1 VTCISKF
8 GLNIRKLGHLVNEG
22 CINIMIN
29 LQAKETS
36 MDEVC
41 GHNFSDLLAL
51 QVSESW
57 S

>member
-1 VTCISKF
+1 
-8 GLNIRKLGHLVNEG
+8 
-22 CINIMIN
+22 MIN